1 VLKILFNIFLIYL
14 IWQGIKLFI
23 SMNKVQSNLN
33 KKVNDMN
40 EKMNQSQRKS
50 KKKDSKS
57 IDEEYID
64 YEEIKD

>member
-23 SMNKVQSNLN
+23 SINKVQSNLN

-40 EKMNQSQRKS
+40 EKMNRSERKS
-50 KKKDSKS
+50 KKKESKS